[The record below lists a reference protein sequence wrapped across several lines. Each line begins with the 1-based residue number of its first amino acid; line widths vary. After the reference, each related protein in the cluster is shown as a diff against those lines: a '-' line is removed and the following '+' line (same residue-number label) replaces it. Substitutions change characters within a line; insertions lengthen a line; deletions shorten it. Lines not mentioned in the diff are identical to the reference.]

1 MHVAW
6 FYFQNQANN
15 APYLLI
21 AHTHYIT
28 HLGARSGAL
37 SLTEVTGSF
46 IEFIFA
52 KGVNRNR
59 DLSPHILKERG
70 LEGVYF

>member
-37 SLTEVTGSF
+37 SLTEVTGTLIHS
-46 IEFIFA
+46 
-52 KGVNRNR
+52 
-59 DLSPHILKERG
+59 
-70 LEGVYF
+70 